1 MSKTTR
7 YQALIVDLDGTL
19 YFQTPVRLFMALSI
33 LIFCV
38 IHPFRW
44 REVFLIRYYRKL
56 YTKGIDHSKRCAQ
69 IAQQY
74 AVQENLVEQMVEDWM
89 IQRPLS
95 FVRAFRDKRLLSLL
109 SDCQKA
115 GNKIIIYS
123 DYPVTE
129 KLKVLD
135 FKPDAAY
142 AADDV
147 GCLKPMPDGLLHIL
161 DEQNLVIS
169 ECLFIGDK
177 KEKDGKCAENVGM
190 ENVILPQSR
199 LLRGRKLIEMLG
211 M

>member
-1 MSKTTR
+1 MSQITR

-33 LIFCV
+33 LVFCV
-38 IHPFRW
+38 IHPSRW
-44 REVFLIRYYRKL
+44 KEVFLIRDYRKL
-56 YTKGIDHSKRCAQ
+56 YAKGIDHLERCTEM
-69 IAQQY
+69 AQQY
-74 AVQENLVEQMVEDWM
+74 SIQENLVEQIVEEWM
-89 IQRPLS
+89 IQRPLP
-95 FVRAFRDKRLLSLL
+95 FVRTFRDKRLLSLL

-129 KLKVLD
+129 KLKALD

-147 GCLKPMPDGLLHIL
+147 GCLKPMSNGLLHIL
-161 DEQNLVIS
+161 EEQNFIVS

-190 ENVILPQSR
+190 ENVILPQSY
-199 LLRGRKLIEMLG
+199 LLRRKLIEMLG